1 MKTSD
6 YHRPGGTSE
15 NSPAFQRWVE
25 TRNRPSPKGTA
36 EPETSNFSPHVTQTP
51 WQWVRSEGDSIRAR
65 PAFKHLIY
73 ARSATLELVAL
84 ALMVVFPLRGLAAGE
99 QQFATPEAA
108 VSALETAAKSRDTNA
123 IHAIFGPAGRD
134 LVSPDAVQA
143 TQEFE
148 VFVNRLSEKTELVRR
163 SESNCVLQLGADP
176 WPFPIP
182 LVKADGQWSFDTE
195 AGRQEVLNRRV
206 GRNELGALAV
216 CRAYVDAQR
225 EYAGKDRNGDQVL
238 EYAQRLRST
247 PGSHDGLYW
256 PLRGGDEQSPLGPLI
271 AAARVEG
278 YRRQARIM
286 TDEPSPYHGYYFK
299 VLTKQG
305 KHAPGGK
312 YDYIINGHMI
322 GGFALVA
329 WPAEWGNAG
338 VMTFIVNQQGKIYEK
353 NLGPKTAALA
363 KAMTR
368 YEPDSSWSLVKGQ

>member
-1 MKTSD
+1 LAVVADALTL
-6 YHRPGGTSE
+6 
-15 NSPAFQRWVE
+15 AF
-25 TRNRPSPKGTA
+25 
-36 EPETSNFSPHVTQTP
+36 P
-51 WQWVRSEGDSIRAR
+51 WSV
-65 PAFKHLIY
+65 
-73 ARSATLELVAL
+73 L
-84 ALMVVFPLRGLAAGE
+84 AKGE

-123 IHAIFGPAGRD
+123 IHAIFGPTGRD

-148 VFVNRLSEKTELVRR
+148 AFVNRLSEKTELVRR
-163 SESNCVLQLGADP
+163 SDSNCVLQLGADP

-195 AGRQEVLNRRV
+195 AGRQDVLNRRG

-247 PGSHDGLYW
+247 PGTHDGLYW

-329 WPAEWGNAG
+329 WPEEWGNSG
-338 VMTFIVNQQGKIYEK
+338 VMTFIVNQQGKIFQK

-368 YEPDSSWSLVKGQ
+368 YDPDSSWSTVKGQ